1 LPDKQAPAT
10 ANSKGQPPVP
20 GINKYSNLV
29 AAIATIASC
38 DIALGFTFQLLPLLM
53 ESQKFPAWIIGLN
66 TAMGP
71 IGILLAGPILP
82 RLISRIGP
90 KRMAYGAV
98 AFIMTALVV
107 FKLTPSLYVWFPLR
121 FLFGVATGA
130 LFTISEAWILTFAG
144 AGNRGRIMGIYT
156 SVMAISFSLGP
167 FMLPFTGTDGW
178 LPWIIGIICLGL
190 GTLPLAFVDVS
201 DDIFHDEEGGN
212 FLRVVKRA
220 PLLLFAV
227 GTATLFDSVF
237 ISFFS
242 IFGIRSG
249 LTLQTASW
257 LLGAG
262 IIGNTL
268 FQFLIGSLSDRWS
281 RVGVV
286 ACSAGITVI
295 MASSLMFVVHSW
307 LIWPV
312 VIILATSA
320 FAVYVVALATMGDT
334 FKGADLIAASA
345 AFSAMWGV
353 GGLIGPPIVGVAIDN
368 FGINAM
374 PISLAIIYVVL
385 LIGLTLNGGRLIR
398 GVQ

>member
-1 LPDKQAPAT
+1 VLGTKR
-10 ANSKGQPPVP
+10 
-20 GINKYSNLV
+20 YSNLI

-53 ESQKFPAWIIGLN
+53 EKQHVPAWIIGFN

-82 RLISRIGP
+82 RVIGRFGP
-90 KRMAYGAV
+90 KRMAYCAV
-98 AFIMTALVV
+98 AFIMTALVI
-107 FKLTPSLYVWFPLR
+107 FKAIPSLYIWFPLR
-121 FLFGVATGA
+121 FCFGIATGA

-144 AGNRGRIMGIYT
+144 LGNRGRIMGIYT
-156 SVMAISFSLGP
+156 SVMAISFSTGP
-167 FMLPFTGTDGW
+167 FILPLTGTDGW
-178 LPWIIGIICLGL
+178 LPWIIGVLCLGL

-201 DDIFHDEEGGN
+201 DDLFHDEEGGN
-212 FLRVVKRA
+212 FLRVIKRA

-237 ISFFS
+237 ISFFT
-242 IFGIRSG
+242 IFGLRSG

-268 FQFLIGSLSDRWS
+268 FQFMIGTASDRWS

-286 ACSAGITVI
+286 ACSAVITVI
-295 MASSLMFVVHSW
+295 MSSSLIFVVHSW
-307 LIWPV
+307 AIWPV
-312 VIILATSA
+312 VIILATAA

-334 FKGADLIAASA
+334 FKGGDLIAGSA

-353 GGLIGPPIVGVAIDN
+353 GGLIGPPIVGAAIDR

-374 PISLAIIYVVL
+374 PISLAIIYVIL
-385 LIGLTLNGGRLIR
+385 LLGLALSGGRLIR
-398 GVQ
+398 GEQYAKT

>member
-1 LPDKQAPAT
+1 M
-10 ANSKGQPPVP
+10 S
-20 GINKYSNLV
+20 GINKYSNLI
-29 AAIATIASC
+29 AAIATIATC

-53 ESQKFPAWIIGLN
+53 EEQHVPAWLIGLN

-82 RLISRIGP
+82 HIIGRVGP
-90 KRMAYGAV
+90 KRMAYCAV
-98 AFIMTALVV
+98 AFIVTALIT
-107 FKLTPSLYVWFPLR
+107 FKSVPSLYVWFPLR
-121 FLFGVATGA
+121 FCFGIVTGA

-144 AGNRGRIMGIYT
+144 HGNRGRIMGIYT
-156 SVMAISFSLGP
+156 SVMAISFSVGP
-167 FMLPFTGTDGW
+167 FILPLTGTDGW
-178 LPWIIGIICLGL
+178 LPWIIGIICLCL
-190 GTLPLAFVDVS
+190 GTLPLTFVNVDN
-201 DDIFHDEEGGN
+201 DLFHDEEGAS

-227 GTATLFDSVF
+227 ATATLFDSVF

-242 IFGIRSG
+242 IFGLRSG

-262 IIGNTL
+262 ILGNTL
-268 FQFLIGSLSDRWS
+268 FQFLIGTLSDRWS
-281 RVGVV
+281 RIGVV
-286 ACSAGITVI
+286 ASSAVITVI
-295 MASSLMFVVHSW
+295 TASSLIFVVHSW
-307 LIWPV
+307 LVWPV

-353 GGLIGPPIVGVAIDN
+353 GGLIGPPLVGAAIDT

-374 PISLAIIYVVL
+374 PISLAIIYVIL
-385 LIGLTLNGGRLIR
+385 LIGLALNGGRLIR
-398 GVQ
+398 GMT

>member
-1 LPDKQAPAT
+1 M
-10 ANSKGQPPVP
+10 P
-20 GINKYSNLV
+20 GTNRYSNLI

-53 ESQKFPAWIIGLN
+53 EKQHFPAWVIGLN

-82 RLISRIGP
+82 RFIGKIGP
-90 KRMAYGAV
+90 KRMAYYAV
-98 AFIMTALVV
+98 GFIMAALLI
-107 FKLTPSLYVWFPLR
+107 FKLTPSLYIWFPLR
-121 FLFGVATGA
+121 FLFGIATGA

-156 SVMAISFSLGP
+156 SVMAVSFSFGP

-178 LPWIIGIICLGL
+178 LPWVIGVLCLGL

-212 FLRVVKRA
+212 FFRVIKRA

-242 IFGIRSG
+242 IFGMRSG

-262 IIGNTL
+262 IVGNTL
-268 FQFLIGSLSDRWS
+268 FQFLIGTLSDRWS

-286 ACSAGITVI
+286 ACTAVITVVMSI
-295 MASSLMFVVHSW
+295 ALIFVVNSW
-307 LIWPV
+307 LVWPTV
-312 VIILATSA
+312 VILATSA

-334 FKGADLIAASA
+334 FKGADLIAGSA

-353 GGLIGPPIVGVAIDN
+353 GGLIGPPVVGFAIDK
-368 FGINAM
+368 FGVNAM
-374 PISLAIIYVVL
+374 PVSLSVIYVILLLGLAIS
-385 LIGLTLNGGRLIR
+385 GGRLIR
-398 GVQ
+398 GVDNANT